1 MPNPVRRT
9 CDKTVVTLMV
19 LLLLMGLV
27 TLFSAT
33 YYQKAATGDAL
44 AAVKKQLIGV
54 ALGAA
59 ACVTLSRVPY
69 RVFRRPK
76 VTLLLLAASAL
87 MLILVIIPGIGV
99 SINGSRR
106 WLNIFGLSMQPSEFA
121 KYAMVVF
128 MAGALDRRGEA
139 IDRLFTGIIPL
150 LAVPGVMFL
159 LILEQPNLSTGGSI
173 LICALVMLFAAGIRR
188 RHIALLGLGG
198 LAVGAFYAWS
208 APYRRER
215 LLSFRDPFAKM
226 SDEGYQLSQSLIA
239 LGSGGLFGMGMGQG
253 RQKFAYLPY
262 PESDFI
268 FAIVGEDFGLIGC
281 LTVIALFVLFVLAG
295 LRVSLACR
303 DRFGCLLGAGITSM
317 IGLQAFINMGVV
329 TGMLPTTGLPLPF
342 FSAGGTSVS
351 VMMAAVGVLLSN
363 FAFNTYAMRRRINRG
378 GEEHE
383 IQKAQKSGGSGDGD
397 DGRGGGRAGGAAG
410 AGVQPGVPGAWDS
423 DRRQPKPL
431 QGGRDRPERRAGGRQ
446 SVFHQRRGAEK
457 EHGAKPVYR
466 VPRARV

>member
-1 MPNPVRRT
+1 MIKRAKRT
-9 CDKTVVTLMV
+9 CDKTVVVLMV
-19 LLLLMGLV
+19 LLLIMGLI

-59 ACVTLSRVPY
+59 ACVVLSRVPY
-69 RVFRRPK
+69 RFFRRPK
-76 VTLLLLAASAL
+76 VTLLLLAISAL
-87 MLILVIIPGIGV
+87 LLILVIVPGVGV

-106 WLNIFGLSMQPSEFA
+106 WLNIGGLSMQPSEFA

-128 MAGALDRRGEA
+128 MAGALDRRSEA
-139 IDRLFTGIIPL
+139 LGSLFTGVAPL
-150 LAVPGVMFL
+150 LMIPGVMFL

-173 LICALVMLFAAGIRR
+173 LICALTMLFAAGLKK
-188 RHIALLGLGG
+188 RHMALLGVSG
-198 LAVGAFYAWS
+198 LCVGAFYAWS

-239 LGSGGLFGMGMGQG
+239 LGSGGLFGMGLGQG

-268 FAIVGEDFGLIGC
+268 FAIVGEDFGLLGC
-281 LTVIALFVLFVLAG
+281 LTVIAMFAAFVFAG
-295 LRVSLACR
+295 LRVSLNCR

-329 TGMLPTTGLPLPF
+329 TGILPTTGLPLPF

-351 VMMAAVGVLLSN
+351 MIMAAVGILLSISREN
-363 FAFNTYAMRRRINRG
+363 GAQIQRSG
-378 GEEHE
+378 GE
-383 IQKAQKSGGSGDGD
+383 A
-397 DGRGGGRAGGAAG
+397 
-410 AGVQPGVPGAWDS
+410 
-423 DRRQPKPL
+423 
-431 QGGRDRPERRAGGRQ
+431 
-446 SVFHQRRGAEK
+446 
-457 EHGAKPVYR
+457 
-466 VPRARV
+466 